1 MNESDLLWKR
11 AKETMSHLDGAMTND
26 DSLRKVILE
35 N

>member
-11 AKETMSHLDGAMTND
+11 AKRIMSHLDGAMTND
-26 DSLRKVILE
+26 DSFSKAILE